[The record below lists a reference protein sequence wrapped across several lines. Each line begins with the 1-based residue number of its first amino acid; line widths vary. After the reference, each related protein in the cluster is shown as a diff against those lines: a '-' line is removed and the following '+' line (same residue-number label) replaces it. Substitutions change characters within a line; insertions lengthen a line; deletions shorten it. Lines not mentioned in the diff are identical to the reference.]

1 MLLHHLS
8 LAGAPLHFFLHLS
21 KDFSRDDRRV
31 VVLHIVHRQFPTI
44 LLDPLADAVCD
55 IGFLQ
60 QGIPNVL
67 FIPKNVPDPL
77 VRPSKQAMG
86 GQDMLCLQL
95 LLDLGQAASINILA
109 TR

>member
-1 MLLHHLS
+1 M
-8 LAGAPLHFFLHLS
+8 
-21 KDFSRDDRRV
+21 
-31 VVLHIVHRQFPTI
+31 I

-67 FIPKNVPDPL
+67 FVPKNVPDPL